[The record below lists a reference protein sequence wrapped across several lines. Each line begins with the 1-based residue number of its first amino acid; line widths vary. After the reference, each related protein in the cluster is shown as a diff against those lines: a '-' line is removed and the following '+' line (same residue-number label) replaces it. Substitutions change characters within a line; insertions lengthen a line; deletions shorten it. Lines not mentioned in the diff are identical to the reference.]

1 MGIFDF
7 LKEKAPKPGSHL
19 GNLVEILQ
27 DGVCIANLNG
37 ELIYLNNAG
46 YNLLKIPS
54 EFDISKLNFFNDI
67 IKDPKNVSQVK
78 EIVNREGLVN
88 NLEVRL
94 FTLKNNDIDTILTVN
109 FLNDFRQ
116 QTIGFIFVF
125 KDVTEIKE
133 IQHQLLQSQ
142 KLESIGLMAS
152 GIAHDFNNILAAIIP
167 NSELIKMTSSSN
179 SENYNRAE
187 IIEKSALRASEIAQK
202 LLTFTRN
209 QEQQK
214 LPINLNKII
223 NESVDLLSNSLP
235 DYIEIRLNLQNDL
248 FYIVA
253 DSTQMQQVL
262 MNMILNARDAM
273 PKGGVISI
281 TTQNHHIKQN
291 FQQGALSPGHYV
303 KVTIRDTGT
312 GIPIEILPKIFD
324 PFFTTKE
331 VGKGTGLGLSMVY
344 GIVKSYNGTIHV
356 NSETNKGT
364 QFEILFPADEKSVPK
379 EKEEEISY
387 GIPQGLRVL
396 IIDDEQYV
404 RDILAD
410 ILKYLG
416 CEVIKASGG
425 KQGLEIYSGEKSSI
439 DYVVIDMRMPKMDGP
454 STISAFKKI
463 NPDLRI
469 ITTSGFDDR
478 LIESENSENIIGF
491 LPKPYSL
498 KNVSRA
504 FESFLHKEVN

>member
-7 LKEKAPKPGSHL
+7 LKEKTPKPGGHL

-46 YNLLKIPS
+46 YSLLKIQVES
-54 EFDISKLNFFNDI
+54 DISKLNFFNNI
-67 IKDPKNVSQVK
+67 IKEPKAINQLK
-78 EIVNREGLVN
+78 EIVNRDGLVN
-88 NLEVRL
+88 NLEL
-94 FTLKNNDIDTILTVN
+94 KLYTLKDNDIDTILTVN

-125 KDVTEIKE
+125 KDVTEIKQ

-167 NSELIKMTSSSN
+167 NSELIKMTSSAN
-179 SENYNRAE
+179 SDNYNRAE
-187 IIEKSALRASEIAQK
+187 IIEKSALRASDIAQK

-223 NESVDLLSNSLP
+223 NESVDLVCNSLP
-235 DYIEIRLNLQNDL
+235 DYIEVRLNLQNDIHH
-248 FYIVA
+248 IVA

-281 TTQNHHIKQN
+281 ITQNHLIKQN
-291 FQQGALSPGHYV
+291 FQQGALPPGHYV
-303 KVTIRDTGT
+303 RVTIGDTGT

-344 GIVKSYNGTIHV
+344 GIVKSHNGTIYV

-364 QFEILFPADEKSVPK
+364 QFEILFPADEKSIPK
-379 EKEEEISY
+379 EKEEEMSY
-387 GIPQGLRVL
+387 GIPQGLKVL

-416 CEVIKASGG
+416 CEVIKANGG
-425 KQGLEIYSGEKSSI
+425 KKGLEIYSAQKSDI

-454 STISAFKKI
+454 STISALKKI

-478 LIESENSENIIGF
+478 LIEPENLNNIIGF

-498 KNVSRA
+498 KNVSKA
-504 FESFLHKEVN
+504 FESFLQKEVS

>member
-1 MGIFDF
+1 MGFFDF
-7 LKEKAPKPGSHL
+7 FKEQKQKTGNPL

-27 DGVCIANLNG
+27 DGVCIANLIG

-46 YNLLKIPS
+46 FDLLKIPKDS
-54 EFDISKLNFFNDI
+54 DISKLNFFVNFIRDLET
-67 IKDPKNVSQVK
+67 VTQLK
-78 EIVNREGLVN
+78 EIVNRDGLVN
-88 NLEVRL
+88 NFELKLFDLKSSELEA
-94 FTLKNNDIDTILTVN
+94 ILTVN
-109 FLNDFRQ
+109 FLTDFRQ

-167 NSELIKMTSSSN
+167 NSELIKMTSPKN
-179 SENYNRAE
+179 SENYYRAE

-209 QEQQK
+209 QELQK
-214 LPINLNKII
+214 LPININKII
-223 NESVDLLSNSLP
+223 KESVDLVSNSLP
-235 DYIEIRLNLQNDL
+235 DYIDIKLNLQNDL
-248 FYIVA
+248 YYIIA

-262 MNMILNARDAM
+262 MNMILNAKDAM
-273 PKGGVISI
+273 PKGGNI
-281 TTQNHHIKQN
+281 TVTTTNHHIKQN
-291 FQQGALSPGHYV
+291 FQQGSLDPGFYI
-303 KVTIRDTGT
+303 KVTISDTGT
-312 GIPIEILPKIFD
+312 GIPIEVLPKIFD

-344 GIVKSYNGTIHV
+344 GIVKNHGGTIFV
-356 NSETNKGT
+356 NSKSDQGT
-364 QFEILFPADEKSVPK
+364 QFEIIFPADKKSVPK
-379 EKEEEISY
+379 EMEKELKY
-387 GIPQGLRVL
+387 GIPQGLKVL

-416 CEVIKASGG
+416 CEVIKANNG
-425 KQGLEIYSGEKSSI
+425 KNGIEIYSTEKTNI
-439 DYVVIDMRMPKMDGP
+439 DFVIIDMRMPKMDGP
-454 STISAFKKI
+454 STISALKRI
-463 NPDLRI
+463 NPDLKVV
-469 ITTSGFDDR
+469 TTSGFDDQ
-478 LIESENSENIIGF
+478 LVEHKNGNNIIGF

-498 KNVSRA
+498 KNVSKA
-504 FESFLHKEVN
+504 FESFLHGVTE

>member
-7 LKEKAPKPGSHL
+7 LKDKTPKPGGHL

-27 DGVCIANLNG
+27 DGVCVANLNG
-37 ELIYLNNAG
+37 ELIYLNAAA
-46 YNLLKIPS
+46 YSLLKIQA
-54 EFDISKLNFFNDI
+54 EADISNLNFFDDI
-67 IKDPKNVSQVK
+67 IKESKTVNQIK
-78 EIVNREGLVN
+78 EIVNRDGLVN
-88 NLEVRL
+88 NLELKL
-94 FTLKNNDIDTILTVN
+94 FTLKNSEIDSILTVN

-125 KDVTEIKE
+125 KDVTEIKQ

-167 NSELIKMTSSSN
+167 NSELIKMTSSAN
-179 SENYNRAE
+179 SDNYNRAE
-187 IIEKSALRASEIAQK
+187 IIEKSALRASDIAQK

-223 NESVDLLSNSLP
+223 NESVDLVCNSLP
-235 DYIEIRLNLQNDL
+235 DYIEVRLNLQNDIHH
-248 FYIVA
+248 IVA

-281 TTQNHHIKQN
+281 TTQNHQIKQN
-291 FQQGALSPGHYV
+291 FQQGALPPGHYV
-303 KVTIRDTGT
+303 RVLIGDTGT
-312 GIPIEILPKIFD
+312 GISIEVLPKIFD

-344 GIVKSYNGTIHV
+344 GIVKSHNGTIYV

-364 QFEILFPADEKSVPK
+364 QFEILFPADEKSIPK
-379 EKEEEISY
+379 GKEEETGY
-387 GIPQGLRVL
+387 GIPPGLRVL

-416 CEVIKASGG
+416 CEVIKANGG
-425 KQGLEIYSGEKSSI
+425 KKGLEIYSTQKSDI

-454 STISAFKKI
+454 STISALKKL

-478 LIESENSENIIGF
+478 LIEPESLNNIIGF

-498 KNVSRA
+498 KNVSKA
-504 FESFLHKEVN
+504 FESFLQKEVS

>member
-1 MGIFDF
+1 MGFLDF
-7 LKEKAPKPGSHL
+7 FKEQKPKTGNPL
-19 GNLVEILQ
+19 GNLVEVLQ
-27 DGVCIANLNG
+27 DGVCIANLTG

-46 YNLLKIPS
+46 YDLLKIPKDS
-54 EFDISKLNFFNDI
+54 DISNLNFLNSF
-67 IKDPKNVSQVK
+67 IKEQNTITQLK
-78 EIVNREGLVN
+78 EIINRDGLVN
-88 NLEVRL
+88 NFELKL
-94 FTLKNNDIDTILTVN
+94 YDLKNRELEAILSIN
-109 FLNDFRQ
+109 FLTDFRQ

-125 KDVTEIKE
+125 KDITEIKE

-167 NSELIKMTSSSN
+167 NSELIKMTSSQS

-209 QEQQK
+209 QELQK
-214 LPINLNKII
+214 LPININKII
-223 NESVDLLSNSLP
+223 EESLDLVSNSLP
-235 DYIEIRLNLQNDL
+235 EYIEINLNLQNDL
-248 FYIVA
+248 YYVIA

-262 MNMILNARDAM
+262 MNLILNAKDAM
-273 PKGGVISI
+273 PKGGNITI
-281 TTQNHHIKQN
+281 TTRNHHIKQS
-291 FQQGALSPGHYV
+291 FQQGSLEPGFYV
-303 KVTIRDTGT
+303 KISIRDTGA
-312 GIPIEILPKIFD
+312 GIPIEVLPKIFD

-344 GIVKSYNGTIHV
+344 GIIKSHGGTIYV
-356 NSETNKGT
+356 NSEHNKGT
-364 QFEILFPADEKSVPK
+364 QFEILFPADEKSIPK
-379 EKEEEISY
+379 EIEEEAKY

-416 CEVIKASGG
+416 CEVLKANNG
-425 KQGLEIYSGEKSSI
+425 KNGIEIYSTENNI
-439 DYVVIDMRMPKMDGP
+439 DYVIIDMRMPKMDGP
-454 STISAFKKI
+454 STISALRKI
-463 NPDLRI
+463 NPDLKV

-478 LIESENSENIIGF
+478 LMEHQNGNNIIGF

-498 KNVSRA
+498 KNVSKA
-504 FESFLHKEVN
+504 FESFLHGVME